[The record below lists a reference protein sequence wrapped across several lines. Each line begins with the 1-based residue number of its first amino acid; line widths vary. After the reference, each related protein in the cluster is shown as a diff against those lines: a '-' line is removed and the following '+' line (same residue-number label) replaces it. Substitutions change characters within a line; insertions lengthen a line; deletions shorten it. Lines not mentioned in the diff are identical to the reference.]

1 MPIVQAFCPDTGA
14 AIGGGCG
21 PAEPSGGGLYKT
33 ALEQVNLTDGSWTL
47 FDPDNLV
54 QSVSHAAGVNK
65 VVWNALPVG
74 SQNYRWDA
82 GGQHRAPRWYKDN
95 NIDGNRVNSMDFN
108 IFTSVIENVDAV
120 SDFNN
125 QIVCGVSQIPTG
137 LEIFQVDFTGG
148 AVTRLAGSGTFSY
161 GPVTYNAGAINP
173 NNGRDVGVV
182 TVMRG
187 GNALGS
193 GCGLAIQ
200 KSDGRVLGTQNS
212 RNSNQFALNNANPQ
226 DNFVMVGVGIRINN
240 DTVAAGDE
248 QNFKMWFSSYVPDVQ
263 GAY

>member
-1 MPIVQAFCPDTGA
+1 MSMAKSFKLNLGQNSIAQLGECLMPIVQAFCPDTGA

-137 LEIFQVDFTGG
+137 LEIFQVDFTGVMLW
-148 AVTRLAGSGTFSY
+148 AL
-161 GPVTYNAGAINP
+161 
-173 NNGRDVGVV
+173 VV
-182 TVMRG
+182 VWLYRK
-187 GNALGS
+187 A
-193 GCGLAIQ
+193 
-200 KSDGRVLGTQNS
+200 
-212 RNSNQFALNNANPQ
+212 
-226 DNFVMVGVGIRINN
+226 MVVFLEHKI
-240 DTVAAGDE
+240 AATATSLLLTMLIH
-248 QNFKMWFSSYVPDVQ
+248 KTTS
-263 GAY
+263 